1 MSIKKSVEDY
11 YEPLEVAAK
20 LKTNTQTLA
29 SWRSNGRVSLP
40 FVKVG
45 RKVLYP
51 VKQVH
56 EYLEK
61 HTYNHTGEC
70 AA

>member
-1 MSIKKSVEDY
+1 MNKSVDDY
-11 YEPLEVAAK
+11 YEPSEVAAK

-29 SWRSNGRVSLP
+29 SWRSNGRVVIP

-51 VKQVH
+51 VDAVH
-56 EYLEK
+56 KYLEC
-61 HTYNHTGEC
+61 HTYTHTGEG
-70 AA
+70 AL